1 MDEQVQMVVHDAP
14 GPDLDPAERGHGS
27 DPLHDLILGFEQHRP
42 IRDARGDV
50 IDTVVYR
57 HAILPCHSH
66 FPSFRPDRPTLRNAS
81 SQQAAETGTL
91 WQNSQNEV

>member
-27 DPLHDLILGFEQHRP
+27 DPLHDPILYFLGFEQHRP

-50 IDTVVYR
+50 IATHR
-57 HAILPCHSH
+57 GKLFHRMI
-66 FPSFRPDRPTLRNAS
+66 
-81 SQQAAETGTL
+81 QQALTTRPKPIKEFYA
-91 WQNSQNEV
+91 